1 MPSPNE
7 IAEQIFEVLSFSI
20 KQACDEQDW
29 FNVSR
34 DALAY
39 GFQQS
44 DVSTAFAY
52 SQRFDLLIEPDIYL
66 CLLYRSFDPSGPF
79 ITMPAISRFELSLS
93 QGNTV
98 IKSYLNGFDE
108 PISLKDK
115 GAWNELSFT

>member
-1 MPSPNE
+1 MSSPNE

-39 GFQQS
+39 GFKQS

-79 ITMPAISRFELSLS
+79 ITLPAISRFELSLS